1 MKTCE
6 GVRSL
11 HSPARRMT
19 SFLWRLPRSPLRSSV
34 FRAVIAGVLV
44 ILVYAPIVASET
56 MSGAD
61 YIRRSLM
68 FFIAAAFLAVGRV
81 GAHHPFQ
88 HFGSANL
95 VTMLRVAL
103 VAGVAGLIGEP
114 PSQPIARLA
123 VAAVVIV
130 AVLDGV
136 DGWLARRSKE
146 ISPFGARF
154 DMEVDAALI
163 LILSILVWLHGKAG
177 PWVIACGLMRYTFV
191 AAGWVLPW
199 MAGPLRSTVRGKSV
213 AVVQF
218 IGLGVALSPL
228 VPVPLSNA
236 IAGVTLATLVW
247 SFGVDIAWLK
257 RQSINRTRLC

>member
-1 MKTCE
+1 
-6 GVRSL
+6 
-11 HSPARRMT
+11 MT
-19 SFLWRLPRSPLRSSV
+19 SFLWRLPASPLRSSV
-34 FRAVIAGVLV
+34 FRSAIAGVLL

-61 YIRRSLM
+61 YIRRSLT
-68 FFIAAAFLAVGRV
+68 FFIAAALLAMGRV
-81 GAHHPFQ
+81 GAHHPFPR
-88 HFGSANL
+88 FGAANF

-103 VAGVAGLIGEP
+103 VAGVAGLIGEL
-114 PSQPIARLA
+114 PSQAIARLG

-177 PWVIACGLMRYTFV
+177 PWVIACGLMRYAFV
-191 AAGWVLPW
+191 AAGWVLTW
-199 MAGPLRSTVRGKSV
+199 LAGPLRSTIRGKTV
-213 AVVQF
+213 AIAQF
-218 IGLGVALSPL
+218 FGLGAALLPV

-257 RQSINRTRLC
+257 RQGNRRV